1 MTYEK
6 AYGSGQFIPGDHEY
20 RGWITEFLKGTKR
33 TCSIGDINTGLLSV
47 PLTLNDPS
55 SDVKET
61 ATLAAGML
69 GFTLHEASVQPFQGW
84 ALLMPEDSTG
94 VIHIRGKTNF
104 YLPRIRRNYAKG
116 LQIGISLTNRCET
129 LSQFYFLS
137 KP

>member
-84 ALLMPEDSTG
+84 ALLLPEDWG
-94 VIHIRGKTNF
+94 HLYPWQNQF
-104 YLPRIRRNYAKG
+104 CLPRIRRNYAKD